1 MALQTARSLP
11 QLELE
16 CENLN
21 LKVTPA
27 GKKLQKDDYIKALRE
42 FYIQSYGGYSSIPK
56 SLNLMLRLES
66 PMLAAQ
72 YKSCKETQQHDMWE
86 TNKYYAEEK
95 EDGVRILNFF
105 LGEEKYNAYS
115 RNNST
120 KDFLPISY
128 KENICLDDVDF
139 SKITDT
145 FILDSECICINP
157 RISTILGRK
166 GVITETQLQA
176 VTALLSM
183 NPIDSIRIQRE
194 EKCPLL
200 FKTFDCIYYNGEWL
214 IDRPLIERRSYL
226 KKALQQLQLAG
237 FRAQLPKSNISNKKA
252 FYQAI
257 IKEGGEGCFYSQT
270 KVTMFDGS
278 LKNIS
283 DIEVGDKVLSYNI
296 EENKVEIKEVINVFN
311 NGFKP
316 KEDWIY
322 LSHNR
327 NIYSKENMWYK
338 NFNILCTK
346 KHKYYDGN
354 SYKEINKLDS
364 VYEYR
369 PNFTK
374 DMIQIFL
381 GIVSSD
387 GCITNCGFSFSQ
399 KHNSE
404 YYEYLKSVY
413 QDYISGEGTRVS
425 CKGSL
430 IDYFHIRKIYFLDF
444 FSKYCI
450 DTSSYKLNTSKE
462 NINWC
467 RVFEDFDYIS
477 LAHFI
482 MCDGTISKKGQIE
495 IGVYSY
501 SDKEVNSF
509 INMLIRLGVSREGIS
524 KKYDKRVSKSNN
536 QSGISLRIHKKESL
550 KLAYK
555 IAPYFVEGEFYKI
568 NRILDVSK
576 VNLYNIDTKYNLVKV
591 NINKKDAEEVSK
603 FNKRKGFIAYDIEVE
618 DNHNYFVGGCVL
630 VHNCI
635 LKRIDS
641 PYTPTSSRAHRDW
654 VKVKRSFSESL
665 EMQGLADTID
675 GFITGFEPGS
685 KDKANANLVG
695 TLIISTYLR
704 DDEGNITTHEIAH
717 VSSISDDLRKEITTY
732 DEEGNPILKQDYYN
746 KVVEVDGQC
755 ISARAKRLRH
765 AVLVR
770 FRPDRSSDTCI
781 LDESSLRALIL

>member
-1 MALQTARSLP
+1 MALQTTRSLP

-16 CENLN
+16 CDNLN
-21 LKVTPA
+21 LKVTPE

-86 TNKYYAEEK
+86 TNKYFAEEK
-95 EDGVRILNFF
+95 CFPYYTKVRTSEGYKYIGQVNKGDIVYTLNNKGEEVETKVLDTMSYSKTKTIRVKLKGGYSKAGFTCTPEHKIMTSEGWKEAQNLKSDDLIVASDYKLSPEAEEAFYGMIIGDCSLFGKETMSLKFGHSKNQEDYMKYKLELLGLPHNKIKTYVSNFGTECCRVSTIGSFYFSNIYSKFYKNIHLSNTGRHYQGTKYVSKDIASKFTWRSFAFLYGDDGSIHKSGKDSYNIRINTYLDRESINNLVLRLRELGVEAHIVQGNLGDPNKDYSYIGFNVEESNKFLDKVKEYLPESMSYKLGGRVGCGKEKFKYIKGVSYIKVKEVVDAKFQSVHCIKTDMSSFLVTHLDIMAHNCDGVRILNFF

-157 RISTILGRK
+157 RISTVLGRK

-183 NPIDSIRIQRE
+183 NTIDSIRIQRE

-214 IDRPLIERRSYL
+214 IDRPLIERRNYL

-257 IKEGGEGCFYSQT
+257 IKENGEG
-270 KVTMFDGS
+270 
-278 LKNIS
+278 
-283 DIEVGDKVLSYNI
+283 
-296 EENKVEIKEVINVFN
+296 
-311 NGFKP
+311 
-316 KEDWIY
+316 
-322 LSHNR
+322 
-327 NIYSKENMWYK
+327 
-338 NFNILCTK
+338 
-346 KHKYYDGN
+346 
-354 SYKEINKLDS
+354 
-364 VYEYR
+364 
-369 PNFTK
+369 
-374 DMIQIFL
+374 
-381 GIVSSD
+381 IV
-387 GCITNCGFSFSQ
+387 
-399 KHNSE
+399 
-404 YYEYLKSVY
+404 
-413 QDYISGEGTRVS
+413 
-425 CKGSL
+425 
-430 IDYFHIRKIYFLDF
+430 
-444 FSKYCI
+444 
-450 DTSSYKLNTSKE
+450 
-462 NINWC
+462 
-467 RVFEDFDYIS
+467 
-477 LAHFI
+477 
-482 MCDGTISKKGQIE
+482 
-495 IGVYSY
+495 
-501 SDKEVNSF
+501 
-509 INMLIRLGVSREGIS
+509 
-524 KKYDKRVSKSNN
+524 
-536 QSGISLRIHKKESL
+536 
-550 KLAYK
+550 
-555 IAPYFVEGEFYKI
+555 
-568 NRILDVSK
+568 
-576 VNLYNIDTKYNLVKV
+576 
-591 NINKKDAEEVSK
+591 
-603 FNKRKGFIAYDIEVE
+603 
-618 DNHNYFVGGCVL
+618 
-630 VHNCI
+630 

-781 LDESSLRALIL
+781 LDESSLNALVL